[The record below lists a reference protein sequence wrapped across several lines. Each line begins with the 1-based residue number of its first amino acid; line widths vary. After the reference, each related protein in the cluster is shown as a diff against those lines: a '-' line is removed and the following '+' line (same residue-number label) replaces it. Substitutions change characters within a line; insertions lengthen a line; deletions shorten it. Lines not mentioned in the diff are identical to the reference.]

1 MKQTMKQTIQERRK
15 ENIWILKNIFIYHQ
29 NIMNNIVKD
38 IFIKEMFKIYNDDD
52 ITLFNDIN
60 SNETYN
66 NKGEFFSFY
75 KKSNNKIIFYNYNF
89 KKIHH
94 KCIYDIKKNKF
105 IYKQENENKF
115 LDNCI
120 KESKKE
126 KDIIRNNIKNKKYL
140 NQAKQEINNIFDSY
154 NNQNIIINNDVKS
167 KIMLNKMYGVLN
179 NYIKNTSSYNNI

>member
-1 MKQTMKQTIQERRK
+1 MKQTMNQTIQERRK
-15 ENIWILKNIFIYHQ
+15 ENIWILKNILIFNQ
-29 NIMNNIVKD
+29 NIMKNVIKD
-38 IFIKEMFKIYNDDD
+38 VFIKEMFNIYNDDD

-75 KKSNNKIIFYNYNF
+75 KKSNNKIIFYNYNL

-154 NNQNIIINNDVKS
+154 NNQNIIINNDIKS